1 MKRNLKITIAVMTAA
16 CVLSGCA
23 TSTPALHGK
32 LDPTLGSAV
41 KANIAKHAVA
51 PTAAQKANTF
61 IPADS
66 TRTRQAR
73 QNYRDNKI
81 PDPVRELSSKSGSGK

>member
-1 MKRNLKITIAVMTAA
+1 MNKYTKITISCLAPIAMLA
-16 CVLSGCA
+16 GCA
-23 TSTPALHGK
+23 TSQPVLKGQ

-41 KANIAKHAVA
+41 KANAAMQAVA
-51 PTAAQKANTF
+51 PSAAQKANTF

-73 QNYRDNKI
+73 QNYRENKI
-81 PDPVRELSSKSGSGK
+81 QEPVHPTASSN